1 MFTTNTWT
9 APDARVM
16 SHRGYAV
23 RKDQLTPAQTKAMRE
38 ALTMKPVIAPEF
50 AGGVDSFPIYFESP
64 SRWYVPRFW
73 GIENC
78 GAPDGDA
85 RQPGLPLREELVFN
99 KSLRAE
105 QLPIVDAFKDGGY
118 NGLICV
124 PCGYGKTFMGI
135 WLALQ
140 MRRRFLI
147 VVHQE
152 FLMEQWRKEL
162 EGSVPGIRIGILQGS
177 KCQTGYAT
185 PTEPTVAELKERLRA
200 RGLRVGGTRAELLE
214 RLRAVEPAPEP
225 FLYDCCICM
234 IQTVA
239 SREWPADTFSG
250 FGFTIFDECHHLG
263 AEHFSKVLMSIQTRN
278 MLGLSAT
285 PERLDGLDNVFQ
297 WFIGPVRYQIK
308 VRDPDESVEVRV
320 LRFTS
325 ADPDYADTPTD
336 MRGEVCRPKLC
347 NQLAGYALR
356 TRVIADELHKAL
368 DEGRKLL
375 ILSDRREHLA
385 AFEGEFK
392 RRGFTSIG
400 YYVGGMKAAARDL
413 SATKQIVLG
422 TFTLAAEGMNIRD
435 LNTVALVT
443 PKSRIEQAVGRIF
456 RLKKEERTFQP
467 LIVDVIDAPHDVCVR
482 QYRKRR
488 DFYRQCKYRITM
500 VNSDL
505 DVAEGPAEDSSDDE
519 GVAGGAGRIRH
530 IKEPALPAGP
540 LFRMKSP

>member
-1 MFTTNTWT
+1 MFATNTWT

-16 SHRGYAV
+16 SHRGYAI

-38 ALTMKPVIAPEF
+38 ALTMKPAIAPEF
-50 AGGVDSFPIYFESP
+50 AGGVDPFPIYFESP

-78 GAPDGDA
+78 GDPDGDA

-99 KSLRAE
+99 KTLRAE
-105 QLPIVDAFKDGGY
+105 QLPIVQAFKDGGW

-162 EGSVPGIRIGILQGS
+162 ESSVPGIRIGILQGS

-185 PTEPTVAELKERLRA
+185 PTEPTVAELKERLKA

-214 RLRAVEPAPEP
+214 RLRAVEPAPAP
-225 FLYDCCICM
+225 VMYDCCICM

-356 TRVIADELHKAL
+356 TRAIADELHKAL

-385 AFEGEFK
+385 AFEEEFK

-400 YYVGGMKAAARDL
+400 YYVGGMKATARDL

-456 RLKKEERTFQP
+456 RLKK
-467 LIVDVIDAPHDVCVR
+467 
-482 QYRKRR
+482 
-488 DFYRQCKYRITM
+488 
-500 VNSDL
+500 
-505 DVAEGPAEDSSDDE
+505 
-519 GVAGGAGRIRH
+519 
-530 IKEPALPAGP
+530 
-540 LFRMKSP
+540 